1 MCFLCMLRS
10 FCLDLLA
17 FVMLGLAGKNASLPA
32 TGRGTFWGH
41 TLECPDLAPVDIL
54 NVIQ

>member
-1 MCFLCMLRS
+1 MLRS